1 MKSKN
6 STPRYQGFSL
16 LEVLVSIV
24 ILSLALLG
32 LAGMMMSTLRSNHS
46 AYHRSQATWLA
57 YDIVDRMRANRSAA
71 LAQNYNIAVSAAPPS
86 TDPEAPASIQAQDI
100 TEWRATLAQTL
111 PGGTG
116 SVVVTPATR
125 SVTVVIQWDDSRG
138 TGGSATQQFRI
149 DSQL

>member
-1 MKSKN
+1 MKAKRPTSGH
-6 STPRYQGFSL
+6 RGFSL

-32 LAGMMMSTLRSNHS
+32 LAGMMLSNLRNNHS

-57 YDIVDRMRANRSAA
+57 YDMLDRVRANRERA
-71 LAQNYNIAVSAAPPS
+71 LAGNYNIALNATPS
-86 TDPEAPASIQAQDI
+86 ISEENPQFHQRDLSQWRNALAS
-100 TEWRATLAQTL
+100 TL

-116 SVVVTPATR
+116 SVAVTSATR
-125 SVTVVIQWDDSRG
+125 SVTVIIQWDDSRG
-138 TGGSATQQFRI
+138 AGGGAEQRFQV